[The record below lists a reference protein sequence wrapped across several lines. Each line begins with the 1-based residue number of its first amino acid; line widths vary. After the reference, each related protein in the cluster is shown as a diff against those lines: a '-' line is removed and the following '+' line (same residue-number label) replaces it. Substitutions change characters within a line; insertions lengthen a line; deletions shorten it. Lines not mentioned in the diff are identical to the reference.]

1 MLMKEII
8 LWFSFLVVF
17 LPCFCII
24 LLCFLG
30 WVRKDAFLRI
40 SLNLWIESICISAT
54 FCQNTHTQTLR
65 LEFALLE
72 ESYLQ
77 IQFILQIKGYSG
89 YFFLSKVW
97 VSVTFERDCFLFFV
111 FCHQIYCHKPFTNSP
126 LLSCNVYTLCSDVMG
141 CEVFHV
147 HIGNLHLL
155 SCLIYRFNYYYLLYE
170 INKNNFTINY

>member
-54 FCQNTHTQTLR
+54 FCQNTHMQTLR

-97 VSVTFERDCFLFFV
+97 VSVTFERDCFFFFFV
-111 FCHQIYCHKPFTNSP
+111 IKFIATNLLPITPCCLVMSIHCAVMSWDVKFFMCTLVTYIFYHKSD
-126 LLSCNVYTLCSDVMG
+126 LSV
-141 CEVFHV
+141 
-147 HIGNLHLL
+147 
-155 SCLIYRFNYYYLLYE
+155 
-170 INKNNFTINY
+170 